1 MGSLIGEVQQRP
13 QLEAR
18 VGYRECDFVVDR
30 ELLRGDH
37 VDMVVDVEH
46 RPDLIPAAVLVALA
60 PGFFVGEPPL
70 GDRALDDRYRST
82 SGPERF
88 DVHAWVAD
96 VVLKLLEVSG
106 LRLLAL
112 ADHEDANLG

>member
-46 RPDLIPAAVLVALA
+46 RPDLIPAEVLVALA

-70 GDRALDDRYRST
+70 VIARST
-82 SGPERF
+82 TDTGAPAGPSDSMCTR
-88 DVHAWVAD
+88 
-96 VVLKLLEVSG
+96 G
-106 LRLLAL
+106 LRTWC
-112 ADHEDANLG
+112 